1 VNGEPIAMPPYNAA
15 RARRGGVSI
24 GLAWI
29 AALAVGSPAVAAGTT
44 YTADSFTE
52 PANPGL
58 PVSGA
63 LNGFHVTSRAR
74 VVVPGSWKRLTAPA
88 GSLRFTSTDSP
99 GCAYA
104 ITFTVRTQLVAR
116 QATAPF
122 LAAALPTPDSRR
134 LLDSGQRGDS
144 AFRVVRP
151 PTSSGIVQLTGL
163 WATVLTRRADIAPT
177 GQVAWSEI
185 SVNATSRPGD
195 ECHSGTYRDVL
206 GPELG
211 DALATARSTLHFI
224 DRAAAS
230 T

>member
-1 VNGEPIAMPPYNAA
+1 VTGEQIRMRPYNAA
-15 RARRGGVSI
+15 RTRACAVGI

-29 AALAVGSPAVAAGTT
+29 AALAAGSPAVAAGTA

-58 PVSGA
+58 AVSGA

-104 ITFTVRTQLVAR
+104 ITFSVRSQLVAR
-116 QATAPF
+116 QATAGF
-122 LAAALPTPDSRR
+122 VAGALPTPDSRR

-151 PTSSGIVQLTGL
+151 PASSGVVRLTGL

-185 SVNATSRPGD
+185 SVTATSRPGD

-211 DALATARSTLHFI
+211 DALATARTTLHFI
-224 DRAAAS
+224 DRAAGSA
-230 T
+230 